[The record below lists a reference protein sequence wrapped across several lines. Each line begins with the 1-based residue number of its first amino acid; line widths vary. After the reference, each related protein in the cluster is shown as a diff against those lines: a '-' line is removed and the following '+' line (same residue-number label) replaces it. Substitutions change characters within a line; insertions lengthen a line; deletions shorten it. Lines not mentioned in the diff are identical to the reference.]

1 MEVEVE
7 VEAEAEAVGEAGHK
21 RGKDYV
27 GYKELNFLLLELYV
41 LLIGGNLE
49 GYLHRGIL
57 AYDVV
62 YIISKWPYLLVV
74 KLSNCRRIVHC
85 IGDYFQFCLVIIIRS
100 KFFCCTV
107 T

>member
-1 MEVEVE
+1 MLLGVAEVEVEVEVEVEAEVEVELEVELE

-49 GYLHRGIL
+49 GYLHMM
-57 AYDVV
+57 
-62 YIISKWPYLLVV
+62 
-74 KLSNCRRIVHC
+74 
-85 IGDYFQFCLVIIIRS
+85 
-100 KFFCCTV
+100 
-107 T
+107 